1 LLVTLKREIVAS
13 ERNDRI
19 RGAPTLRNAGLAYME
34 ENARREDV
42 QSHESGVQY
51 RVIQAGKGARP
62 KAADTV
68 RIRYKS
74 WRLDGQAFHDS
85 TTPDSEPETMR
96 IQALIPGL
104 REMLPLMAEG
114 ARWEITIP
122 PDLAFG
128 RRGPLADQTVTY
140 DLELLA
146 VIRDEA
152 TTSEATP

>member
-1 LLVTLKREIVAS
+1 
-13 ERNDRI
+13 
-19 RGAPTLRNAGLAYME
+19 
-34 ENARREDV
+34 
-42 QSHESGVQY
+42 
-51 RVIQAGKGARP
+51 
-62 KAADTV
+62 
-68 RIRYKS
+68 
-74 WRLDGQAFHDS
+74 
-85 TTPDSEPETMR
+85 
-96 IQALIPGL
+96 
-104 REMLPLMAEG
+104 MLPLMAEG